1 MMITMKLKLYI
12 RMVNYMTFK
21 ELKEASGM
29 NIKQFSEYFNIPYK
43 TVQKWNSGER
53 SCSDYLLD
61 LMHYKL
67 KNENIL
73 RDKV

>member
-1 MMITMKLKLYI
+1 
-12 RMVNYMTFK
+12 MTFE

-29 NIKQFSEYFNIPYK
+29 NIKQLSEYFNIPYR
-43 TVQKWNSGER
+43 TIQKWNSGER
-53 SCSDYLLD
+53 ICSDYLID

>member
-1 MMITMKLKLYI
+1 MK
-12 RMVNYMTFK
+12 FK

-53 SCSDYLLD
+53 SCNDYLID

-67 KNENIL
+67 KNENKL